1 MRNAASDAHEVDSA
15 PLAVDIWALFRVQV
29 SVPPVLPLY
38 DVSLCMPFF
47 RSVTNYRLE
56 ILHGYD
62 VNPRADP
69 WTFVHD
75 SETGRVERSLGYTG
89 ILPLPCIEEC
99 AEDLNCH
106 GAVPPPPV
114 RHCSLWR
121 FLAQPFMPPWRVGFV
136 TFQGLCYFRAGKANS
151 AEQVISA
158 KIPCEACGLYVILR
172 DGEHGLGHALS
183 ATRAPDWSSIPGEA
197 DTGQALSGLSSA
209 LSGHSNSDVVKDG
222 TKSIDPKSRLVSL
235 VGLAL
240 VVLCAC
246 ACVAWGLR
254 RTRQPNQDTRDWKRL
269 PDDPSAPSAPPRATL
284 VQRGSKDF
292 PGVNPESNLVP
303 LVPVSRVKNERILMV
318 RY

>member
-1 MRNAASDAHEVDSA
+1 
-15 PLAVDIWALFRVQV
+15 
-29 SVPPVLPLY
+29 
-38 DVSLCMPFF
+38 
-47 RSVTNYRLE
+47 
-56 ILHGYD
+56 
-62 VNPRADP
+62 
-69 WTFVHD
+69 
-75 SETGRVERSLGYTG
+75 
-89 ILPLPCIEEC
+89 
-99 AEDLNCH
+99 
-106 GAVPPPPV
+106 
-114 RHCSLWR
+114 
-121 FLAQPFMPPWRVGFV
+121 MPPWRVGFV
-136 TFQGLCYFRAGKANS
+136 TFQGSCYFRAGKANS

-197 DTGQALSGLSSA
+197 DTGLALSGLSSA

-222 TKSIDPKSRLVSL
+222 TKSIDPKSFLVSL

-240 VVLCAC
+240 VALCAC